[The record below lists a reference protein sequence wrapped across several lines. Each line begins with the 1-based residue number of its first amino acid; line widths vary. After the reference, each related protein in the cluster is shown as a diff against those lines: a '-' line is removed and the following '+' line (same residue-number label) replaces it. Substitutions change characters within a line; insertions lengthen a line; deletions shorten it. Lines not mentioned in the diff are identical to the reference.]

1 MNDRIGD
8 EIMSLEKVLT
18 VERAKNG
25 NMSIDEMCDKLGVS
39 RSTYY
44 GWIRSNGASLKAS
57 TVKQI
62 AELFNVSHDYILQSL

>member
-1 MNDRIGD
+1 
-8 EIMSLEKVLT
+8 MSLERVLT
-18 VERAKNG
+18 VERAKNN

-44 GWIRSNGASLKAS
+44 SWIRTNGITLKAS

-62 AELFNVSHDYILQSL
+62 AELFDVSPDYILQSL

>member
-39 RSTYY
+39 RSAYY
-44 GWIRSNGASLKAS
+44 GSFKRSFS
-57 TVKQI
+57 
-62 AELFNVSHDYILQSL
+62 

>member
-1 MNDRIGD
+1 
-8 EIMSLEKVLT
+8 MSLEKVLT

-44 GWIRSNGASLKAS
+44 GWIRSNGASLKVS

-62 AELFNVSHDYILQSL
+62 AELFNVSPDYILQSL